1 MYFPHLWS
9 SVSSVAQ
16 WMNNFLQVQLQLQ
29 HHMMFI
35 DCWIPIFNFERT
47 NTFSVLTTATTL
59 FVSHLRPPSSQWA
72 WAQLNTEHM
81 HHQLRK
87 WHCPLPAVAVIDDD
101 DGQYVCILF
110 NECFVFFFFLSFT
123 ARWRRRVTN
132 DTIPL
137 QPAVVRQHGQWQQHP
152 TPLLANVIRGGILF
166 FSHFS

>member
-1 MYFPHLWS
+1 MQLSSTTTTGSVVSRGVSTTSLSLCHHCAVKGAIQKMYFPHLWS

-110 NECFVFFFFLSFT
+110 NECFVFCFFFYSIMT
-123 ARWRRRVTN
+123 ASSR
-132 DTIPL
+132 
-137 QPAVVRQHGQWQQHP
+137 
-152 TPLLANVIRGGILF
+152 
-166 FSHFS
+166 